1 MFSLI
6 NVFILKSIF
15 NSRYS
20 DAKEKAEQ
28 ENQSELS
35 QFFTLFIP
43 RTWKAITAMFLIQ
56 FIAVWNSYIYPLL
69 YTTNVQSGSPML
81 FISNML
87 TSAVSNGI
95 SMNDP
100 ALMKLAL
107 IVALPAVIA
116 FLAGY
121 RIINAEILSGRMRE

>member
-1 MFSLI
+1 
-6 NVFILKSIF
+6 
-15 NSRYS
+15 
-20 DAKEKAEQ
+20 
-28 ENQSELS
+28 
-35 QFFTLFIP
+35 
-43 RTWKAITAMFLIQ
+43 
-56 FIAVWNSYIYPLL
+56 
-69 YTTNVQSGSPML
+69 
-81 FISNML
+81 ML